1 MEPGASCSRSTL
13 KKGWN
18 LYEQNINFKKQQ
30 NRKQNYPHQSSQEVH
45 GNQ

>member
-1 MEPGASCSRSTL
+1 MEPGASCNRSTL